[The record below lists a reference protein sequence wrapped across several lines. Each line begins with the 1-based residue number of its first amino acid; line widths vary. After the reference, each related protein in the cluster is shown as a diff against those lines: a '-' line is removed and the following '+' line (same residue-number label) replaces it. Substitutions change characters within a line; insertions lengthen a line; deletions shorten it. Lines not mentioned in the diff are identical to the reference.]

1 LSWKGRFSFN
11 KPPQLVYKTL
21 EKRHNRL
28 IMGRTRQLGGVENS
42 YFTFNDEVQVQ
53 FLTNPLKETQ
63 WVGSLTVER
72 EKSLFS
78 SFPQVLNNC

>member
-1 LSWKGRFSFN
+1 
-11 KPPQLVYKTL
+11 
-21 EKRHNRL
+21 
-28 IMGRTRQLGGVENS
+28 MGRTRQLGGVENS